1 MMSMVLLRSSIQVLE
16 PSFRDTMRLSTNS
29 QEQAAAI
36 SGTIAYKHYVLK
48 GRGIK

>member
-1 MMSMVLLRSSIQVLE
+1 
-16 PSFRDTMRLSTNS
+16 MRLSTNS
-29 QEQAAAI
+29 QEQAWAAAI